1 MREFKGYLMIMTAAI
16 LWGCSATVAKLLLN
30 QNVSTILIVQTRV
43 TFSTLLLLVF
53 YLLFKP
59 HILRVGIHD
68 LWRFALLG
76 VLGVAGSNFTY
87 YFTIKESTVA
97 TAIILQYTA
106 PLFVMAYTT
115 FLGEE
120 KFSTIKLIAAV
131 LSLVGCFLAVGAY
144 DTSVL
149 RLSTAGLVSGI
160 GSMISFSFFTI
171 YARHV
176 LSRYNVW
183 TMTFYA
189 LAFASLFW
197 LVVNP
202 PWSVAGESPPSD
214 VWKGLVVLAV
224 ISILVPHSLY
234 FAGMQYVVASR
245 AMITSTLEPVVA
257 MVSAAI
263 FLAELLHPI
272 QVVGTVL
279 VMGAI
284 MLLQLRK
291 EEGIVQ
297 NYSTVRK
304 SDAS

>member
-1 MREFKGYLMIMTAAI
+1 MREFKGYLMILAAAI
-16 LWGCSATVAKLLLN
+16 LWGCSATLAKLLLN

-43 TFSTLLLLVF
+43 TFSALILLVF

-87 YFTIKESTVA
+87 YFAIRESTVA
-97 TAIILQYTA
+97 TAITLQYTA
-106 PLFVMAYTT
+106 PLFVMANTT

-120 KFSTIKLIAAV
+120 KFSTIKLAAAIV
-131 LSLVGCFLAVGAY
+131 SLVGCFLAVGAY

-149 RLSTAGLVSGI
+149 RLSTAGLISGI

-171 YARHV
+171 YTRHV
-176 LSRYNVW
+176 LSRHNVW
-183 TMTFYA
+183 TTTFYA
-189 LAFASLFW
+189 LVFASLFW

-202 PWSVAGESPPSD
+202 PWSIVGENPVGE
-214 VWKGLVVLAV
+214 VWKGLVVLAI

-234 FAGMQYVVASR
+234 FSGMRYVVASR
-245 AMITSTLEPVVA
+245 AIITSTLEPVVA

-263 FLAELLHPI
+263 FLAEFLNPI
-272 QVVGTVL
+272 RVAGAAL
-279 VMGAI
+279 VIGAI
-284 MLLQLRK
+284 ALLQVQK
-291 EEGIVQ
+291 EEGTIQ
-297 NYSTVRK
+297 NFHAVRE